1 MIKLK
6 IPKKINKTPKEKRN
20 HNLKIFSANADGLG
34 QKQHSLTHQINETK
48 ATVFTIQETNHK
60 NKGKYKNDEYQI
72 FEAIRKN
79 KEKGGTM
86 LGIHKSLEPVLIEEY
101 TESFEL
107 VVAEIKVANKEIR
120 LITGYGPQETW
131 TDDEKMPFF
140 VALEEE
146 VSKANMSN
154 KSIIIQI
161 DANSKLG
168 PTYIEKDPK
177 PMSPNGTILAGIIER
192 HALIVANGVRNK
204 CTGVIT
210 RKKITKNGIQ
220 ESAIDLVL
228 ISGDMLQHLVS
239 IHIDEEKKNVLTSIT
254 KSKTGTI
261 KHESDHNSIETE
273 FDIEWEEKHDTKRE
287 EIFNFKDKNGQIKF
301 KAMTENNTKLSAIFD
316 TEETVE
322 VQAHKFI
329 KTLNRI
335 LHQSFRKIRITQNR
349 NTKID
354 ELFRKQKILKMKTD
368 KQSKIEL
375 NKVENT
381 LADEMAEDLY
391 KIVKEEVENIES
403 DEGGFNSGHLWR
415 LKHKLR
421 KKVNNVPTAMLDKDG
436 NLVTTSD
443 ELKKL

>member
-1 MIKLK
+1 M
-6 IPKKINKTPKEKRN
+6 
-20 HNLKIFSANADGLG
+20 
-34 QKQHSLTHQINETK
+34 
-48 ATVFTIQETNHK
+48 FTIQETNHK
-60 NKGKYKNDEYQI
+60 IKGKYKNDEFQI

-101 TESFEL
+101 SERFEL
-107 VVAEIKVANKEIR
+107 LVAEITVANKEIR
-120 LITGYGPQETW
+120 LITGYGPQENW

-146 VSKANMSN
+146 VSKAIMNN
-154 KSIIIQI
+154 KSIIIEI

-192 HALIVANGVRNK
+192 HALIVANGVHNK
-204 CTGVIT
+204 STGVIT

-228 ISGDMLQHLVS
+228 MSCDMLQHLVS

-254 KSKTGTI
+254 NSKTGKIT
-261 KHESDHNSIETE
+261 HESDHNSIETE
-273 FDIEWEEKHDTKRE
+273 FDLAWEDKHDTERQE
-287 EIFNFKDKNGQIKF
+287 VFNFEDKNSQKKF
-301 KAMTENNTKLSAIFD
+301 KDMTENNTKLSSIFD

-322 VQAHKFI
+322 VQAQKFI
-329 KTLNRI
+329 KTLNRT
-335 LHQSFRKIRITQNR
+335 LHQSFRKIQIKQNK

-354 ELFRKQKILKMKTD
+354 ELFRKRKTLKMKTD
-368 KQSKIEL
+368 KQSQIEL
-375 NKVENT
+375 NKVEQT
-381 LADEMAEDLY
+381 LADEMSEDLY
-391 KIVKEEVENIES
+391 KIVKEEVEKIES

-421 KKVNNVPTAMLDKDG
+421 KKINNVPTAMLNEDG
-436 NLVTTSD
+436 KLVTQSD
-443 ELKKL
+443 ELKKTFNGAFLKSS

>member
-1 MIKLK
+1 M
-6 IPKKINKTPKEKRN
+6 
-20 HNLKIFSANADGLG
+20 
-34 QKQHSLTHQINETK
+34 
-48 ATVFTIQETNHK
+48 FTIQETNHK

-228 ISGDMLQHLVS
+228 ISSDMLQHLLS
-239 IHIDEEKKNVLTSIT
+239 IHIDEEKKNS
-254 KSKTGTI
+254 
-261 KHESDHNSIETE
+261 
-273 FDIEWEEKHDTKRE
+273 
-287 EIFNFKDKNGQIKF
+287 
-301 KAMTENNTKLSAIFD
+301 
-316 TEETVE
+316 
-322 VQAHKFI
+322 
-329 KTLNRI
+329 
-335 LHQSFRKIRITQNR
+335 
-349 NTKID
+349 
-354 ELFRKQKILKMKTD
+354 
-368 KQSKIEL
+368 
-375 NKVENT
+375 
-381 LADEMAEDLY
+381 
-391 KIVKEEVENIES
+391 
-403 DEGGFNSGHLWR
+403 
-415 LKHKLR
+415 
-421 KKVNNVPTAMLDKDG
+421 
-436 NLVTTSD
+436 
-443 ELKKL
+443 